1 MGTEKKRNK
10 ILLYYNAHSGSGV
23 FKNNLDYIV
32 DRCQEKGF
40 QLEPVRAA
48 KGIIIEDVL
57 SQMDQDEYSRI
68 IAAGGD
74 GTINIC
80 VNSMIKHDIHIPLA
94 LLPAG
99 TANDF
104 AYYFELPNNI
114 EYQMDIALGN
124 MTTKADVGVVN
135 NKNFINVTALGAV
148 IDVSQK
154 TDPNLKNAMG
164 MMAYYLKAITEI
176 PQIRALPVTIT
187 TPDKVMEEEIYFMV
201 VMNGESAGGFRKL
214 SPQSSIND
222 GKLDVVAFRKMPVVE
237 LGPLLFEVIKG
248 RHPQNKNVLYFQ
260 TDKLKIESPED
271 ISTDIDGEHGEKLPL
286 EFSVLHNRLEVFVS
300 ENTWRYDGI

>member
-1 MGTEKKRNK
+1 MSENKGNK
-10 ILLYYNAHSGSGV
+10 ILLYYNAYSGSGV

-32 DRCQEKGF
+32 ERCQEKGF
-40 QLEPVRAA
+40 QVLPVRAS
-48 KGIIIEDVL
+48 KGYIID
-57 SQMDQDEYSRI
+57 QMLGEIDPNDFDRI

-80 VNSMIKHDIHIPLA
+80 VNAMVRHDINLPLG

-104 AYYFELPNNI
+104 AYYFDIPSSI
-114 EYQMDIALGN
+114 EYQLDIALGDVTSN
-124 MTTKADVGVVN
+124 ADVGVVN
-135 NKNFINVTALGAV
+135 NKNFVNVAAMGAL

-154 TDPNLKNAMG
+154 TDPNLKNVMG
-164 MMAYYLKAITEI
+164 TLAYYLKAVTEL
-176 PQIRALPVTIT
+176 PQLRALPVTLT
-187 TPDKVMEEEIYFMV
+187 TADEVMEEEIYFMV

-222 GKLDVVAFRKMPVVE
+222 GKLDVIAFRKMPIVE
-237 LGPLLFEVIKG
+237 LGPLLFEVVKG
-248 RHPQNKNVLYFQ
+248 SHPNNKNVVYFQ
-260 TDKLKIESPED
+260 TDKLKIESPVD

-286 EFSVLHNRLEVFVS
+286 EFSVLHNRLQIFVS
-300 ENTWRYDGI
+300 EDSVRYGKE